1 MSETTM
7 TNVGWRPARYG
18 EHAPPPLSAR
28 VAIGAV
34 VAVLHVIVIMLL
46 IRALAA
52 VGEGPSK
59 PALTQAYS
67 VPLAP
72 LLSAEPPSVS
82 DSEQAS
88 GRAAPVAARAK
99 PKEISAPKYPALQ
112 ILPAPSVASEGN
124 ANRSGAGDSGGGAG
138 GGGMGDGTG
147 SGQGAGGARKVEK
160 IAGDIRSARDYPKA
174 GREDRLGRR
183 VVIAITVGVDGKP
196 KACRI
201 ARASGNDEADRITCQ
216 LAVERFRFR
225 PATDRNGNP
234 VEAVYG
240 WEQRWFAP

>member
-1 MSETTM
+1 
-7 TNVGWRPARYG
+7 
-18 EHAPPPLSAR
+18 
-28 VAIGAV
+28 
-34 VAVLHVIVIMLL
+34 
-46 IRALAA
+46 
-52 VGEGPSK
+52 
-59 PALTQAYS
+59 
-67 VPLAP
+67 
-72 LLSAEPPSVS
+72 
-82 DSEQAS
+82 
-88 GRAAPVAARAK
+88 
-99 PKEISAPKYPALQ
+99 
-112 ILPAPSVASEGN
+112 
-124 ANRSGAGDSGGGAG
+124 
-138 GGGMGDGTG
+138 MGDGTG